1 MGSFEQFIQKLQQ
14 MTEEERSRVI
24 DSKKSICICSQCN
37 IYNDCAKSTNELSY
51 CLIGKSPK
59 CIQPGDAWCVC
70 RICPISEELGLKNS
84 TFCLEDSEARQ
95 RGL

>member
-1 MGSFEQFIQKLQQ
+1 MEKPFTPFQVINTHYKSKL
-14 MTEEERSRVI
+14 I
-24 DSKKSICICSQCN
+24 DSKKSMCICGKCN
-37 IYNDCAKSTNELSY
+37 IYNDCAKSANELSY

-70 RICPISEELGLKNS
+70 GICPVSEELGLKNN